1 MQSEKRRSGGS
12 FAVRLLVLLAV
23 PMIGLS
29 ALAYQRFER
38 EHQSANEAIQLAE
51 DARVQRAV
59 AAVYG
64 PAQLEQTALEGLAA
78 IDEIG
83 VPRDLVVTVSG
94 ADFEGIYDTN
104 RIALDESLDSL
115 AEAESERVPSTA
127 GLAAAVGVIRSEL
140 AVQRSMSEE
149 LRAEL
154 DGISDVFARLDV
166 LLADT
171 LTSAEPSMTTSSA
184 SADTSGVRSELEALS
199 RVLASAGER
208 GAAMLDGLLDQSAT
222 TTLAIIEADARL
234 DMSIDSFVVLLD
246 DDAAPRFDEVL
257 NSLEPLPEEFVSL
270 TERESIAE
278 ILDPDYIR
286 TSASALL
293 AQFAFVADLEQ
304 YSNEFHEAAVGS
316 LDEQAV
322 AAQSVALRTTLA
334 VAATVAVSLVVL
346 LILTLSILRPLKHLT
361 RRAATISD
369 GGFDVEP
376 LPLRGPKDVRT
387 LTNTMNDMIAT
398 LHRVDHDISTL
409 ANGAYSDQR
418 TQLPGSIGVSLR
430 RSFQR
435 LEDTNRELMAS
446 QQLAS
451 AIVEQA
457 ADAIWTVDARGR
469 IVTANEASVTLIGVS
484 GSTQIGQSLRLYLP
498 HNDGEVT
505 IESATGERA
514 RLLVA
519 SSDIDSGSEPL
530 TAVIAR
536 DISERLRY
544 EERLAYQAHHDALT
558 GLPNRFAILEEL
570 SIRPLGEAVAI
581 LFLDLDGF
589 KSVNDTQGHLAGDR
603 LLTEVGARLSAHVRP
618 GDFVGRL
625 GGDEFVVVMNNY
637 DHEKGVVAFGN
648 RLIREVELPFTD
660 GDNVFAL
667 SASIGVASF
676 QNGLASAG
684 LTPLDGIRCAD
695 NAVYEAKRRGR
706 GRVEM
711 FDAHLQETI
720 VKNAEIEI
728 ALRQAVRNDE
738 LEIHLQPVL
747 DMPSGAFTS
756 AEALVRWNRPGHGMV
771 SPGDFIPIAERSSL
785 IFEIGRFVMMKAC
798 ETLRQWECDDALSEQ
813 KIAVN
818 IAGSHLLDGNL
829 IDDLDATILATGANP
844 ALLEFE
850 LTETQ
855 LMEDIERARDVLG
868 EIRERGISVAIDDFG
883 TGYSSMAY
891 LRQLPIDTLKI
902 DRSFV
907 AGIAEDNFDSTVI
920 DALLTIGHALG
931 LSIVAEGIECEEQ
944 LAYLASQGCDR
955 AQGFHLARPAAIAD
969 AENVIRSNHPD
980 RWNELLEI

>member
-1 MQSEKRRSGGS
+1 
-12 FAVRLLVLLAV
+12 
-23 PMIGLS
+23 MIGLS
-29 ALAYQRFER
+29 ALAYQRVEQESR
-38 EHQSANEAIQLAE
+38 SASEALRLAD

-78 IDEIG
+78 IDKIG
-83 VPRDLVVTVSG
+83 VPRDLVVTISG
-94 ADFEGIYDTN
+94 ADFEGIYNAN
-104 RIALDESLDSL
+104 RIKLDQSLDEL
-115 AEAESERVPSTA
+115 AAAETERVVSTA
-127 GLAAAVGVIRSEL
+127 GLADALSFIRGEL
-140 AVQRSMSEE
+140 SVQRSMSEE
-149 LRAEL
+149 SRATSEGIREVFEHL
-154 DGISDVFARLDV
+154 DI
-166 LLADT
+166 LLAKT
-171 LTSAEPSMTTSSA
+171 LRGAESSATTSAA

-199 RVLASAGER
+199 QLLISAGDR
-208 GAAMLDGLLDQSAT
+208 GAYMLSGLLDRSPE
-222 TTLAIIEADARL
+222 TTLEIIEADARL
-234 DMSIDSFVVLLD
+234 ELAIESFETMLTD
-246 DDAAPRFDEVL
+246 DEVL
-257 NSLEPLPEEFVSL
+257 RFEEVQNLIEPLPADFVSL
-270 TERESIAE
+270 ADRVSIDQV
-278 ILDPDYIR
+278 LDPVYIR
-286 TSASALL
+286 TAASALL
-293 AQFAFVADLEQ
+293 DQFTFVTALEQ
-304 YSNEFHEAAVGS
+304 YSDEFHDAAVVS
-316 LDEQAV
+316 LDDQAV
-322 AAQSVALRTTLA
+322 AAQSAAFRTTLTV
-334 VAATVAVSLVVL
+334 VATIAVSLLVL
-346 LILTLSILRPLKHLT
+346 LILTVSILRPLKRLT

-369 GGFDVEP
+369 GAFDVEP
-376 LPLRGPKDVRT
+376 LPLHGPKDVRT
-387 LTNTMNDMIAT
+387 LTNTMNDMMAT
-398 LHRVDHDISTL
+398 LHQVDHDISTL
-409 ANGAYSDQR
+409 ANGAYSNLR
-418 TQLPGSIGVSLR
+418 SELPGSIGVSLR
-430 RSFQR
+430 GSFQR

-457 ADAIWTVDARGR
+457 ADAIWTINADGIIA
-469 IVTANEASVTLIGVS
+469 TANEASVSLIGVS
-484 GSTQIGQSLRLYLP
+484 ASTQIGQSLRLYLP

-505 IESATGERA
+505 IEGAAGERA

-603 LLTEVGARLSAHVRP
+603 LLTEVGRRLSGHVRP

-625 GGDEFVVVMNNY
+625 GGDEFVVVMTDY
-637 DHEKGVVAFGN
+637 DGESDVVAFGN
-648 RLIREVELPFTD
+648 RLIQEVEQPFTD
-660 GDNVFAL
+660 GDNIFAL

-676 QNGLASAG
+676 DNGLEASD

-711 FDAHLQETI
+711 FDARLQETT

-738 LEIHLQPVL
+738 LEVHLQPVL
-747 DMPSGAFTS
+747 DMPTGTFTS

-771 SPGDFIPIAERSSL
+771 APGDFIPIAERSSL
-785 IFEIGRFVMMKAC
+785 IFEIGRYVMVKAC
-798 ETLRQWECDDALSEQ
+798 ETLREWADDQALCKQ

-829 IDDLDATILATGANP
+829 IDDLDATILLTGANP
-844 ALLEFE
+844 KLLEFE

-855 LMEDIERARDVLG
+855 LMDDIERARSVLE

-907 AGIAEDNFDSTVI
+907 SSITEDNFDSTVI

-944 LAYLASQGCDR
+944 LAYLAAQGCDR
-955 AQGFHLARPAAIAD
+955 AQGFHLARPVPIAD
-969 AENVIRSNHPD
+969 AENVIRSNHPA

>member
-1 MQSEKRRSGGS
+1 
-12 FAVRLLVLLAV
+12 
-23 PMIGLS
+23 MIGLS
-29 ALAYQRFER
+29 ALAYQRIGQENR
-38 EHQSANEAIQLAE
+38 SATEAIQLA
-51 DARVQRAV
+51 DDTRVQSAV

-78 IDEIG
+78 IDTLG
-83 VPRDLVVTVSG
+83 VPRDLVVTISG
-94 ADFEGIYDTN
+94 ADFEGIYNTN
-104 RIALDESLDSL
+104 RIELDQSLDEL
-115 AEAESERVPSTA
+115 AAVETERVPSTA
-127 GLAAAVGVIRSEL
+127 GLAEALGFIRGEL
-140 AVQRSMSEE
+140 NVQRTLSEAS
-149 LRAEL
+149 RAEL
-154 DGISDVFARLDV
+154 EGIGEVFERLDNI
-166 LLADT
+166 LAET
-171 LTSAEPSMTTSSA
+171 LIGAESSATTSSA
-184 SADTSGVRSELEALS
+184 SADTSGVRSELEALN
-199 RVLASAGER
+199 RVLVGAGAR
-208 GAAMLDGLLDQSAT
+208 GASMLSGLLDHSPE
-222 TTLAIIEADARL
+222 TTLEIIEADARL
-234 DMSIDSFVVLLD
+234 ELAIESFVAMLADDELLRFEEVMQSID
-246 DDAAPRFDEVL
+246 
-257 NSLEPLPEEFVSL
+257 PLPQEFVSL
-270 TERESIAE
+270 DDRVSIAAA
-278 ILDPDYIR
+278 IDPTYIR
-286 TSASALL
+286 TAAEAMLN
-293 AQFAFVADLEQ
+293 QFAFVAALEK
-304 YSNEFHEAAVGS
+304 YSNEFHDAAVVS
-316 LDEQAV
+316 LDNEAV
-322 AAQSVALRTTLA
+322 AAQSAAMRTTLA
-334 VAATVAVSLVVL
+334 VVATIAVSLLVL
-346 LILTLSILRPLKHLT
+346 FTLTVSMLRPLKRLT
-361 RRAATISD
+361 KRAATISD

-376 LPLRGPKDVRT
+376 LPLHGPKDVRT
-387 LTNTMNDMIAT
+387 LTNTMNDMMAT
-398 LHRVDHDISTL
+398 LHQVDHDISTL
-409 ANGAYSDQR
+409 ANGAYSDLR
-418 TQLPGSIGVSLR
+418 SELPGSIGVSLR
-430 RSFQR
+430 GSIQR
-435 LEDTNRELMAS
+435 LEDTNRELLAS

-457 ADAIWTVDARGR
+457 ADAIWTVDAKG
-469 IVTANEASVTLIGVS
+469 IIATANEASVSLTGVPA
-484 GSTQIGQSLRLYLP
+484 STQIGQSLRLYLP
-498 HNDGEVT
+498 ANDGEVT
-505 IESATGERA
+505 IEDATGERA
-514 RLLVA
+514 RLLIA
-519 SSDIDSGSEPL
+519 SSDINSGSEPL

-558 GLPNRFAILEEL
+558 GLPNRFAILGEL
-570 SIRPLGEAVAI
+570 GVRPLGEAVAI

-603 LLTEVGARLSAHVRP
+603 LLTEVGSRLSVHVRP

-625 GGDEFVVVMNNY
+625 GGDEFVVIMNNY
-637 DHEKGVVAFGN
+637 DRESDVVAFGN
-648 RLIREVELPFTD
+648 RLIQEVEQPFTD
-660 GDNVFAL
+660 GDNIFAL

-676 QNGLASAG
+676 ENGLEAIG

-747 DMPSGAFTS
+747 DMPSGTFTS

-771 SPGDFIPIAERSSL
+771 SPGAFIPIAERSSL
-785 IFEIGRFVMMKAC
+785 IFEIGRLVMMKAC
-798 ETLRQWECDDALSEQ
+798 ETLREWADDEALCKL

-829 IDDLDATILATGANP
+829 IDDLDSTILLTGANP
-844 ALLEFE
+844 TLLELE

-855 LMEDIERARDVLG
+855 LMEDIERARRVLE

-907 AGIAEDNFDSTVI
+907 SSITEENFDSTVI

-955 AQGFHLARPAAIAD
+955 AQGFHLARPVPIAD
-969 AENVIRSNHPD
+969 AEIVMRSNHQA
-980 RWNELLEI
+980 RWNELVEI